1 MQGYFPIADMLRR
14 VFSRRFNTPGEAPA
28 RDGNIPLA
36 SLTYTV
42 FDTETTGLR
51 PSNGDEI
58 IAIGAIRMAE
68 GRLLGGETFDRLV
81 DPGRGIPPAS
91 TRVHGIDETMVR
103 GQPPII
109 TILPEFFA
117 FARDTV
123 LVGHNAAFDMKFFR
137 LKEEASGVRF
147 TMPVLDTLLLS
158 AVEGDRDDDHSLE
171 GIATRL
177 GVAVTGRHTALG
189 DAIVT
194 GEIFLRQ
201 IPLLASKGIT
211 TLEQALAASR
221 KTPLA
226 RVRY

>member
-123 LVGHNAAFDMKFFR
+123 LVGHNAAFDMRFLR

-147 TMPVLDTLLLS
+147 TQPVLDTLLLS
-158 AVEGDRDDDHSLE
+158 AVIHPQQDSHDLAA
-171 GIATRL
+171 IATRL
-177 GVAVTGRHTALG
+177 GVNPIGRHTALG
-189 DAIVT
+189 DAIMT
-194 GEIFLRQ
+194 GEVLLRM
-201 IPLLASKGIT
+201 IPLLAERGIR
-211 TLEQALAASR
+211 TLGEAREASQ
-221 KTPLA
+221 KTYFA
-226 RVRY
+226 RIEY